1 MAGSSPWTPCSRGP
15 RHRIL
20 RRMDTKARAAW
31 RRRQRLLRAQVREP
45 LTLAAAGRLLAAI
58 EEQRWRDDFVGAFT
72 RSRERA
78 GAWARN

>member
-1 MAGSSPWTPCSRGP
+1 
-15 RHRIL
+15 
-20 RRMDTKARAAW
+20 MDTKARAAW
-31 RRRQRLLRAQVREP
+31 RRRHRLLRAQVREP

-78 GAWARN
+78 GAGARN

>member
-1 MAGSSPWTPCSRGP
+1 
-15 RHRIL
+15 
-20 RRMDTKARAAW
+20 MDNKARSAW
-31 RRRQRLLRAQVREP
+31 WRQQRLLRAREREP